1 MFTALILICA
11 GGIKESETCFYQAH
25 QEFTASREE
34 CMTVISDSLH
44 NNPGLFEFYD
54 EQLDIQWK
62 VTDIRCVNW
71 KEIKV

>member
-11 GGIKESETCFYQAH
+11 GGIKEPDLCFYQAH
-25 QEFTASREE
+25 QAFTASREE
-34 CMTVISDSLH
+34 CMSVISDSLH

-54 EQLDIQWK
+54 EQLEVQWK